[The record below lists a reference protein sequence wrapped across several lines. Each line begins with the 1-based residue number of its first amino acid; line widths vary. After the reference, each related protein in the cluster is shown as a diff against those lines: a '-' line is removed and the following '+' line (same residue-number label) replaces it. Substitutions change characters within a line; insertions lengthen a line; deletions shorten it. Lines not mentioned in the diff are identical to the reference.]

1 MTTKIFCDIAEL
13 VQIKKFN
20 KKKIVKGFTTNPS
33 LMRKA
38 GAKDYKS
45 YSKKILNICS
55 IKDDT
60 SAELLKNYPL
70 VFNVTLDQ
78 KLDDVNLEDPGFDPV
93 ELKEQMTKVMI
104 ESGGIG
110 LTASQVGLT
119 HNVFV
124 MGDSLT
130 NSTLHINPTVLQYT
144 EEKVLELEG
153 CLSFPNI
160 FVKIPR
166 PKEILAEWY
175 DENLEKQT
183 VKIEGYSAK
192 CYLHELDHLLGITF
206 KDRASKLKWN
216 MATKKAK
223 KLA

>member
-1 MTTKIFCDIAEL
+1 MKL
-13 VQIKKFN
+13 V
-20 KKKIVKGFTTNPS
+20 
-33 LMRKA
+33 
-38 GAKDYKS
+38 Y
-45 YSKKILNICS
+45 
-55 IKDDT
+55 
-60 SAELLKNYPL
+60 YPDPI
-70 VFNVTLDQ
+70 LDQ

-93 ELKEQMTKVMI
+93 KLKEQMTKVMVDN
-104 ESGGIG
+104 GGIG

-166 PKEILAEWY
+166 PKEILAEWH

-183 VKIEGYSAK
+183 VKITGYSAR
-192 CYLHELDHLLGITF
+192 CYLHELDHCLGITF
-206 KDRASKLKWN
+206 KDRVSNLKWN
-216 MATKKAK
+216 MAKKKAK
-223 KLA
+223 KLEKLIKNAK

>member
-1 MTTKIFCDIAEL
+1 MS
-13 VQIKKFN
+13 
-20 KKKIVKGFTTNPS
+20 NPS
-33 LMRKA
+33 LDGLSKNRKVWGMKLRNIFA
-38 GAKDYKS
+38 LFRFFSSVLSFAVQAQDF
-45 YSKKILNICS
+45 KKEM
-55 IKDDT
+55 T
-60 SAELLKNYPL
+60 ELMLASN
-70 VFNVTLDQ
+70 
-78 KLDDVNLEDPGFDPV
+78 
-93 ELKEQMTKVMI
+93 
-104 ESGGIG
+104 GIG
-110 LTASQVGLT
+110 LSANQVGLDAQ
-119 HNVFV
+119 VFV
-124 MGDSLT
+124 MGDSVE
-130 NSTLHINPTVLQYT
+130 NSTICINPTVLQYT
-144 EEKVLELEG
+144 EETVDDVEG

-160 FVKIPR
+160 FVKIKR